1 MRLSSISRRSL
12 LASAV
17 AVAAARSAADAAE
30 RPGASTDKSPFASNA
45 APAAPVAV
53 ASANGLR
60 AVTRA
65 VERMRAGADPLDAAI
80 EGVNIVEDDPND
92 MTVGYGGVPNEDG
105 VVQLDA
111 CVMHGP
117 TARAG
122 AVAALEGVKNP
133 TKVAKLVMETTDHV
147 LLVGPGARRF
157 ADVNG
162 FAHENL
168 LTDKARKVW
177 LYWKQNLSPIDKW
190 LEPDPDKLDPAVRD
204 FIREYGSDMF
214 RDPRSHG
221 TVHVSAV
228 DAKGQIGGCTSTS
241 GLFFKMPGRVGDS
254 PIIGAGCFT
263 DNAVGS
269 AGSTGRGEANI
280 MVAGAHTIVE
290 MMRQGKSPRD
300 ACLEALRRIVAVTRD
315 KRLLDKQSRPNFG
328 IKFYAVNKRGDY
340 GSGSMWSDP
349 KSGKPAKFAVAD
361 AKGARLEECAFLY
374 EGKPTG

>member
-1 MRLSSISRRSL
+1 MRLSSISRRNL

-30 RPGASTDKSPFASNA
+30 RPSASPDKSPIPSNA

-280 MVAGAHTIVE
+280 IVAGAHTIVE

-315 KRLLDKQSRPNFG
+315 KRLLDKQARPNFG

-340 GSGSMWSDP
+340 GSASMWSDP

-361 AKGARLEECAFLY
+361 GRGARLEECAFLY
-374 EGKPTG
+374 EGRPTG